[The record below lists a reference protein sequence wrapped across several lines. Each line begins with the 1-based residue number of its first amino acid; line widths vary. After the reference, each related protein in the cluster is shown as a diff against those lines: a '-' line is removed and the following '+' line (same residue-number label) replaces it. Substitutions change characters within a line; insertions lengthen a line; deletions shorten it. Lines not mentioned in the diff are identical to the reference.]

1 MKNKTHLDKAANIPD
16 NLILFDG
23 VCNLCNSSVNFV
35 IDRDPKARFS
45 FASLQ
50 SEVGQVLL
58 NAQGI
63 PSGSLQS
70 VMLWKGGVL
79 YQKSRA
85 ALEIASR
92 LNGAWPLMHGFR
104 VVPTFFRDMVYDYI
118 AANRYK
124 WFGKTDE
131 CRLPQPGVKKRFV
144 ETMPT

>member
-1 MKNKTHLDKAANIPD
+1 MTNIPD

-35 IDRDPKARFS
+35 IDRDPKVHFS

-50 SEVGQVLL
+50 SEVGQALL
-58 NAQGI
+58 NTQGI
-63 PSGSLQS
+63 PAESLQS
-70 VMLWKGGVL
+70 VMLWKEGVL

-92 LNGAWPLMHGFR
+92 LNGAWPLMYGFR
-104 VVPTFFRDMVYDYI
+104 LVPNFLRDMVYDYI

-131 CRLPQPGVKKRFV
+131 CRLPEPGVKKRFV
-144 ETMPT
+144 EKMPT